1 MTPTE
6 AQKKA
11 RHTEGPWRKIGRAIV
26 DQHGRVEIAV
36 ASTGDTGDTHVNENH
51 RVEKGEAFANA
62 TLIASAPDML
72 LALRELLAIGEGGVI
87 QRNETGKPTWSAL
100 DEIKRIAGAAIAKAE
115 GVAQ

>member
-1 MTPTE
+1 MTTTE

-62 TLIASAPDML
+62 TLIASAP
-72 LALRELLAIGEGGVI
+72 ELLDACKYASMQVESRIGSESWAKLLIEKLEKAIANAEGG
-87 QRNETGKPTWSAL
+87 
-100 DEIKRIAGAAIAKAE
+100 
-115 GVAQ
+115 AQ